1 MSGYTTMPLK
11 TQLVASEYRE
21 SRVSA
26 SNNALSKIAEVE
38 PMSAQLPA
46 DGASARKRSQEL
58 RLASQ
63 GYSK

>member
-26 SNNALSKIAEVE
+26 SNIALGKISEVE
-38 PMSAQLPA
+38 PTSAQMQA
-46 DGASARKRSQEL
+46 DAASARKRSQEL
-58 RLASQ
+58 RLAS
-63 GYSK
+63 

>member
-1 MSGYTTMPLK
+1 MPLK

-26 SNNALSKIAEVE
+26 SNNALGKIAEVE

-46 DGASARKRSQEL
+46 DGASARKGSQEL
-58 RLASQ
+58 RLAS
-63 GYSK
+63 